1 MYATRPILAL
11 LSILVPAAC
20 GGGVADARQPA
31 TGIPLYDDLG
41 TYHHA
46 ISTDVPLA
54 QRYFDQGLRLY
65 YAFNHAEAI
74 RSFEEAMRLDPECAM
89 CSWGKALAH
98 GPNINARMDAEN
110 ATAAFGAIREAVRL
124 APQASQKEEHFIE
137 ALAQRYAA
145 DPEARRAPLDSA
157 YARAMG
163 RVAQRYPGD
172 PEAGTL
178 HAEALMDLSP
188 WQYWNRD
195 GTPRPGT
202 SRVLAELE
210 RVMDTHPHHPGANH
224 FYIHAVEEVDPY
236 RALPMAERLA
246 GLMPGAG
253 HLVHM
258 PGHIYIRVGRY
269 LDAIS
274 ANEHAVHAD
283 ESWIQDQKPGAGM
296 YTVGYYPHNH
306 DFLAFAAAMAGRG
319 EQAMAA
325 ADRVAELA
333 GGELLGTPGLDFLQ
347 HHLTRALQLRVRFGR
362 WTEILATASPPD
374 SLPHARGMWSY
385 ARGRALVATGAL
397 DEAHRQLATLE
408 ELAADPRLEGVSLE
422 FNGSRTVLELAV
434 EVLAGTLAAARG
446 DLDGGVE
453 RLRAAAALEDGMVY
467 GEPPEWTVPVR
478 HDLGRLLLQA
488 DRPAEAGEVY
498 REDLARFPE
507 NGWSLKGLA
516 ASLEASGRMEEA
528 ESVEERFRRAW
539 RGADVEIHASSF

>member
-124 APQASQKEEHFIE
+124 AP
-137 ALAQRYAA
+137 R
-145 DPEARRAPLDSA
+145 PPRRRSISSRRWPN
-157 YARAMG
+157 AMP
-163 RVAQRYPGD
+163 RIR
-172 PEAGTL
+172 
-178 HAEALMDLSP
+178 
-188 WQYWNRD
+188 
-195 GTPRPGT
+195 RPGARPWT
-202 SRVLAELE
+202 RLCPGHGACGPAVSRGSGGRDPPCGGADGPQPLAVLEPGRDPPAGDVAGAG
-210 RVMDTHPHHPGANH
+210 RAGAGDGHPPPPPRANH

-333 GGELLGTPGLDFLQ
+333 GESSWARLG
-347 HHLTRALQLRVRFGR
+347 
-362 WTEILATASPPD
+362 WT
-374 SLPHARGMWSY
+374 
-385 ARGRALVATGAL
+385 
-397 DEAHRQLATLE
+397 
-408 ELAADPRLEGVSLE
+408 
-422 FNGSRTVLELAV
+422 
-434 EVLAGTLAAARG
+434 
-446 DLDGGVE
+446 
-453 RLRAAAALEDGMVY
+453 
-467 GEPPEWTVPVR
+467 
-478 HDLGRLLLQA
+478 
-488 DRPAEAGEVY
+488 
-498 REDLARFPE
+498 
-507 NGWSLKGLA
+507 
-516 ASLEASGRMEEA
+516 
-528 ESVEERFRRAW
+528 
-539 RGADVEIHASSF
+539 SSSTT